1 VPVAA
6 ARPAPTDVDAVRAR
20 RSAQWQAH
28 HARPEAEVT
37 TGELDAYFAR
47 LVRRNRSLL
56 AGYARDVA
64 VVAGDRT
71 WTVRVR
77 PEPDGRTVVDGPP
90 SPGPVYEFRMA
101 SRVLRAIVDGDAT
114 WEEALLSLRISLR
127 RSPDLFD
134 VTLMGLLRYGETP
147 VVTRQLVLDST
158 ASGETIERDGV
169 RMQRFC
175 PHAGEDLTHATV
187 TGGRIECPRHHW
199 AWDLATGECVQ
210 GGTLPLSVTPLAEPA
225 VSSG

>member
-1 VPVAA
+1 
-6 ARPAPTDVDAVRAR
+6 
-20 RSAQWQAH
+20 
-28 HARPEAEVT
+28 
-37 TGELDAYFAR
+37 
-47 LVRRNRSLL
+47 
-56 AGYARDVA
+56 
-64 VVAGDRT
+64 
-71 WTVRVR
+71 
-77 PEPDGRTVVDGPP
+77 
-90 SPGPVYEFRMA
+90 
-101 SRVLRAIVDGDAT
+101 
-114 WEEALLSLRISLR
+114 
-127 RSPDLFD
+127 
-134 VTLMGLLRYGETP
+134 

-158 ASGETIERDGV
+158 VSDETIERDGV